1 MIEVE
6 IGDGMYWTT
15 TTTHDP
21 KEELY
26 LKKIRQLE
34 EENYKLLGR
43 IEKLKKDKEEPPS
56 SRIDE
61 DLLDLPELV
70 ISLAEIIAVGYND
83 KVDIPETVLY
93 LKSLIKDIY
102 PYESSSD
109 HDSYDAEYTS
119 DSQLL
124 WLAIAFLSNI
134 ECPDEWADNDRHIGF
149 NLYHAVK
156 ALDHYL
162 DRPDA
167 RRK

>member
-1 MIEVE
+1 MH
-6 IGDGMYWTT
+6 WTT
-15 TTTHDP
+15 TTTHHP

-26 LKKIRQLE
+26 QKKISRLE
-34 EENYKLLGR
+34 QENAWLRDRIDKLSS
-43 IEKLKKDKEEPPS
+43 DEPPS
-56 SRIDE
+56 SRVDE
-61 DLLDLPELV
+61 EVLDLPELV
-70 ISLAEIIAVGYND
+70 ISLAEIIAVGYNN
-83 KVDIPETVLY
+83 KVDIPSTVDY
-93 LKSLIKDIY
+93 LKTLLKDVY

-109 HDSYDAEYTS
+109 HDSYDAEYAS
-119 DSQLL
+119 DNQLL

-134 ECPDEWADNDRHIGF
+134 ECPDEWADDDKQIGF